1 MILSTTFDVPGR
13 TIAQNL
19 GVARGNVVRGRSIG
33 RNIVASFRMLVGGEI
48 HEYTKLMAESREQA
62 LDRLIE
68 QVSPLGTVTTYAYD
82 GVLPAGLKLDSKTG
96 TISGS
101 YNPQSGGLPGSQA
114 RKGLA
119 GGPPNIVG
127 SVPNRVLTQRSPSGA
142 AGQRQPSGKRN

>member
-19 GVARGNVVRGRSIG
+19 GIARGNVVRGRSIG

-68 QVSPLGTVTTYAYD
+68 HATSLGADAVIGLRFNATEAGAQTPATEVLAYCTA
-82 GVLPAGLKLDSKTG
+82 VKLS
-96 TISGS
+96 
-101 YNPQSGGLPGSQA
+101 
-114 RKGLA
+114 
-119 GGPPNIVG
+119 
-127 SVPNRVLTQRSPSGA
+127 
-142 AGQRQPSGKRN
+142 

>member
-19 GVARGNVVRGRSIG
+19 GLARGNVVRGRSIG

-68 QVSPLGTVTTYAYD
+68 HAQSMGADAVIGLRFDATEAGAQTPATEVLAYGTAV
-82 GVLPAGLKLDSKTG
+82 KL
-96 TISGS
+96 
-101 YNPQSGGLPGSQA
+101 A
-114 RKGLA
+114 
-119 GGPPNIVG
+119 
-127 SVPNRVLTQRSPSGA
+127 
-142 AGQRQPSGKRN
+142 

>member
-19 GVARGNVVRGRSIG
+19 GIARGNVVRGRSIG

-68 QVSPLGTVTTYAYD
+68 HAQSLGADAVIGLRFDATEAGAQTPATEVLAY
-82 GVLPAGLKLDSKTG
+82 GTAVKLG
-96 TISGS
+96 
-101 YNPQSGGLPGSQA
+101 
-114 RKGLA
+114 
-119 GGPPNIVG
+119 
-127 SVPNRVLTQRSPSGA
+127 
-142 AGQRQPSGKRN
+142 

>member
-19 GVARGNVVRGRSIG
+19 GLARGNVVRGRSIG

-68 QVSPLGTVTTYAYD
+68 HAQSMGADDVIGLRFDATEAGAQTPATEVLAYGTAV
-82 GVLPAGLKLDSKTG
+82 KL
-96 TISGS
+96 
-101 YNPQSGGLPGSQA
+101 A
-114 RKGLA
+114 
-119 GGPPNIVG
+119 
-127 SVPNRVLTQRSPSGA
+127 
-142 AGQRQPSGKRN
+142 